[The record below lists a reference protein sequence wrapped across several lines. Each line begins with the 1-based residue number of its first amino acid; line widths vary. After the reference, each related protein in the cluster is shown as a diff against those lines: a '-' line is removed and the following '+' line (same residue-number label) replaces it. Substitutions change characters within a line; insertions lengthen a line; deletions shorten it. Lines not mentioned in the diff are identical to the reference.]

1 VPTKYKF
8 QKQVKQ
14 GLGARICHF
23 AAKICRFHRFC
34 TPSVSRFCVPSGSV
48 AHCGGATICALNVN
62 RC

>member
-1 VPTKYKF
+1 MR
-8 QKQVKQ
+8 VKQ

-34 TPSVSRFCVPSGSV
+34 SPSASSFWVPSGSV
-48 AHCGGATICALNVN
+48 VQCGDATVYTLNVN